1 MITPNPIDFLTPV
14 PHRSSS
20 DLTSL
25 ASDVTRGLY
34 ENGRRYHS
42 YGSSQYAFPNDER
55 ELDRLDMQHSMMTLL
70 LENKLFWSPLNSP
83 HKVLDLG
90 TGTGI
95 WAMDFAEM
103 FPSAEVVGTDLSAIQ
118 PSWVQPNCKFEID
131 DAEANWTWPPDY
143 FDFIHNRNF
152 VCSIRDW
159 PRLVEQCYRH
169 TKPGGYVEF
178 QEKHPLMLSDDG
190 TLAPSS
196 PLALW
201 STHFFAAGEKFGKSP
216 TSPRH
221 LKGWMEAAGFV
232 DVREHALKL
241 PVGPWARDQR
251 LKKVGLFE
259 RVNMDE
265 GIEALTLMLFTRALG
280 WSVDEVQV
288 FLAGVRREVK
298 RKDVHAYY
306 HFYVVYGKKPEDAS

>member
-131 DAEANWTWPPDY
+131 DAEANWTRPPDY

-169 TKPGGYVEF
+169 TKPGGY
-178 QEKHPLMLSDDG
+178 
-190 TLAPSS
+190 
-196 PLALW
+196 
-201 STHFFAAGEKFGKSP
+201 FGKSP

-221 LKGWMEAAGFV
+221 LKGWTEAAGFV